1 MVTTPKFLDVEASS
15 LGKKSYPIEIAWSDN
30 FGSIES
36 YLINPYCVSH
46 WDDWSFSSQQIHGIS
61 RKQCREEGV
70 SPSFI
75 CDRMSESIQLGEAIF
90 ADGGAF
96 DTNWINVVFAEGSDL
111 GHPEFQVLHSDL
123 VMLPH
128 LQKIESDTRKCWR
141 IYEGL
146 KTEAR
151 KSVGGRH
158 RAEVDVEYL
167 IELYRLCVSMAGI

>member
-1 MVTTPKFLDVEASS
+1 MVSTPKFLDVEASS

-36 YLINPYCVSH
+36 HLINPYCVAG
-46 WDDWSFSSQQIHGIS
+46 WDDWSFSSQHIHEITLK
-61 RKQCREEGV
+61 RCREGGV
-70 SPSFI
+70 IPRLI
-75 CDRMSESIQLGEAIF
+75 CDRMSESIQSREAIF
-90 ADGGAF
+90 ADGGEF
-96 DTNWINVVFAEGSDL
+96 DTNWVNVVFAEGSDL

-128 LQKIESDTRKCWR
+128 LLKIERDTRKCRR
-141 IYEGL
+141 IYEDL

-167 IELYRLCVSMAGI
+167 LELYRLCVSMTGI